1 MGGSIVNT
9 SRTPTEAYSGAVITI
24 DQSHREIHEGDSYTT
39 YYTLTTAA
47 SNGVRTGIY
56 VKTPNTTKRIHM
68 SPSFSASTA
77 ATFSILEAPT
87 IASNTGTHG
96 VLIRNRDRNSANTAT
111 VIDNATSPASNR
123 VTTLTEAQIAG
134 DGTWALGT
142 ILRTAPLTVGA
153 GPFASSTGN
162 DRGAVEFILNAN
174 TKYVFLITN
183 TAASANNHFIV
194 LDWYEI

>member
-1 MGGSIVNT
+1 MADLLAT
-9 SRTPTEAYSGAVITI
+9 SRIPTEGVSGAIVTI
-24 DQSHREIHEGDSYTT
+24 DQAHREIHEGDAFTA

-47 SNGVRTGIY
+47 SNGVRTGLFF
-56 VKTPNTTKRIHM
+56 KTPNTTKRIHVV
-68 SPSFSASTA
+68 PAFSASA
-77 ATFSILEAPT
+77 AANFSILEAPT
-87 IASNTGTHG
+87 IAANVGTHA
-96 VLIRNRDRNSANTAT
+96 VVIYNRDRNSANTS
-111 VIDNATSPASNR
+111 VVSDNATSPAANK

-142 ILRTAPLTVGA
+142 VLRTAPLTVGA

-162 DRGAVEFILNAN
+162 DRGSQEFIAKAN

-194 LDWYEI
+194 VDWYEV